1 MVENW
6 SVDAVCEWLEGQGLG
21 KYKAKFL
28 ANAVDG
34 ACLMEL
40 TPADIK
46 SELEIPVLQDR
57 KELWTALQRLK
68 GEAPTPS
75 PAPAADPSPS
85 HSVLPPSRSPGT
97 SPVAGR
103 RSPLRP
109 APTAAAA
116 PTYSPPAVTRTSI
129 TRTPDGVSIHT
140 TTSTTS
146 YTSTTEP
153 RPGSRSPAI
162 PNMDRIELPDG
173 KCGRCGRLV
182 GSAFVKAFGRMWHED
197 CFACTSCQLPIRDSK
212 YAKKGDA
219 PYHADCLAQE
229 QGDFCS
235 KCLRTILGTVTTA
248 LDRKWHMECF
258 TCGRCGRP
266 IIDKCFA
273 AVGDVPYHSSCDP
286 VAAGASPP
294 PPPTASPPPEGS
306 PAEGQVCAGCRQG
319 IESGMTT
326 MALGKVWHSECFLCA
341 KCSRPIREDKFK
353 TDRGTPFHINC
364 KLAESSIFCRGCHK
378 EIHGGDIVNA
388 MDEVWHPECFK
399 CRRCGLRIMS
409 EKFARDGLWP
419 IHTHCKTVAVV

>member
-6 SVDAVCEWLEGQGLG
+6 SVDAVCKWLELQGFG
-21 KYKAKFL
+21 KYKSKFL

-34 ACLMEL
+34 ACLLEL

-46 SELEIPVLQDR
+46 AELEIPVLQDR
-57 KELWTALQRLK
+57 KELWIALQRLK
-68 GEAPTPS
+68 GDVPAAPVAAVPS
-75 PAPAADPSPS
+75 PTLSGQSPSPS
-85 HSVLPPSRSPGT
+85 PG
-97 SPVAGR
+97 PGAGALVGR
-103 RSPLRP
+103 GSPLLS
-109 APTAAAA
+109 TGS
-116 PTYSPPAVTRTSI
+116 YSPPAVTRTSI
-129 TRTPDGVSIHT
+129 TRTPEGVSIHT
-140 TTSTTS
+140 TT
-146 YTSTTEP
+146 TSTYSSAIES
-153 RPGSRSPAI
+153 RPGSRSPS
-162 PNMDRIELPDG
+162 MRSLDRIDLLDG

-197 CFACTSCQLPIRDSK
+197 CFTCTACGLPIRDAK
-212 YAKKGDA
+212 YAKKAEA

-229 QGDFCS
+229 QGDFCA

-273 AVGDVPYHSSCDP
+273 AIGDVPYHSACDP
-286 VAAGASPP
+286 VLSGTSTPPAS
-294 PPPTASPPPEGS
+294 SPLAQGPQS
-306 PAEGQVCAGCRQG
+306 TGQVCAGCSSV

-326 MALGKVWHSECFLCA
+326 MALGKVWHSECFCCA
-341 KCSRPIREDKFK
+341 KCGRPIREDKFK

-364 KLAESSIFCRGCHK
+364 KLAENSIFCRGCHK

-399 CRRCGLRIMS
+399 CNRCGLRIMS

-419 IHTHCKTVAVV
+419 IHTHCKVVV